1 MKPTRLQLFLNSLG
15 RLLMSVFSVF
25 DLFKSN
31 HEMQPVR
38 KQVEI
43 YRRRK

>member
-1 MKPTRLQLFLNSLG
+1 MKPTHLQLFLNSLG
-15 RLLMSVFSVF
+15 RLLMPAFSVF

-38 KQVEI
+38 EEVEF

>member
-1 MKPTRLQLFLNSLG
+1 MKTSRLQLFLNSLG
-15 RLLMSVFSVF
+15 RLLMSVVSVF
-25 DLFKSN
+25 DLFNKN

-38 KQVEI
+38 EQVEI

>member
-1 MKPTRLQLFLNSLG
+1 MKTSRLQLFLNSLG

-25 DLFKSN
+25 DLFN
-31 HEMQPVR
+31 TNREMQPVR
-38 KQVEI
+38 EQIEI